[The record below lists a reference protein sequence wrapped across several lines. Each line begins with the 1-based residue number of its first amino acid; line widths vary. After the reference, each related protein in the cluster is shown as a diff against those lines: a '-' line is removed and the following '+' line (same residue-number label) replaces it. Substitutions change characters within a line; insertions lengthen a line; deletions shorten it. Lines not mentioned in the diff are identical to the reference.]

1 MKSSII
7 MILLNYELR
16 QIYACF
22 LVLTIVLTMYK
33 GWKIKLE
40 EQSKEVVT
48 VTHTEKC
55 VTVTTSLL
63 YLSILKIPDSICI
76 HFCIS
81 NYLWLNFQELTM
93 NKKTSVCLTCS
104 RRWSLQGPPY
114 FQCST
119 TCKHNFKAHL
129 LSIFLL
135 LDQNK
140 PDSSS
145 GKKRK
150 HKRCYFIFYE
160 L

>member
-63 YLSILKIPDSICI
+63 YLSSFKIPDSICI

-93 NKKTSVCLTCS
+93 NKKNFCL
-104 RRWSLQGPPY
+104 L
-114 FQCST
+114 
-119 TCKHNFKAHL
+119 KAL
-129 LSIFLL
+129 YCF
-135 LDQNK
+135 
-140 PDSSS
+140 
-145 GKKRK
+145 
-150 HKRCYFIFYE
+150 
-160 L
+160 